1 MLKISLVDELRCRR
15 IVVEGMLV
23 APWTD
28 ELAKEC
34 GKARVDL
41 ENRDLVIDLR
51 GLTAIS
57 PEGENLLLQLM
68 RDKIKLHC
76 GVYMRE
82 LLRQLVRDTQR
93 N

>member
-1 MLKISLVDELRCRR
+1 MLKISLVDELRHRR
-15 IVVEGMLV
+15 IVVEGTLV
-23 APWTD
+23 EPWTD

-34 GKARVDL
+34 KKARVDL
-41 ENRDLVIDLR
+41 ENRDLEIDLR